1 MVSNYLNMMSDQN
14 YNKDLT
20 KKVNMYL
27 DNALSNEDETKLL
40 DQMQNDPSFN
50 ELLTKE
56 KSFRKLI
63 KNNMPRRKVSD
74 DFIKGIMRKI
84 KTD

>member
-1 MVSNYLNMMSDQN
+1 MMSDHN
-14 YNKDLT
+14 YNQDL
-20 KKVNMYL
+20 KNKVNMYL
-27 DNALSNEDETKLL
+27 DNALSNEDEMKFLN
-40 DQMQNDPSFN
+40 QMQNDPSFN
-50 ELLTKE
+50 EMLTKE

>member
-1 MVSNYLNMMSDQN
+1 MFIMSDQN
-14 YNKDLT
+14 YTSDLT
-20 KKVNMYL
+20 NKVNMYL
-27 DNALSNEDETKLL
+27 DNALSNEEQVKLL
-40 DQMQNDPSFN
+40 NQMQDDPSFN
-50 ELLTKE
+50 ALLTKE

-63 KNNMPRRKVSD
+63 KNNVPRRKVSD